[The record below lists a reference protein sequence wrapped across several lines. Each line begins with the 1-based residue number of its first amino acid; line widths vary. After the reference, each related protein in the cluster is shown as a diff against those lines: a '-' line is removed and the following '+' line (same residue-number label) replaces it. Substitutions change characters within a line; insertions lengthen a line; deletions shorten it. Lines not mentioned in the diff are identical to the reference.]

1 MGLLDVMFWAG
12 IAVIAYT
19 YALYPL
25 SLMLI
30 ARLVPERAIHENERA
45 YGLPTATLVIAAYN
59 EESVIAKKIEDS
71 LSLDYPADLLTIVV
85 ASDGSSDSTNG
96 IVSGYA
102 RRSGNVRLLSLPRS
116 GKSGAINAAMREV
129 ASDLAVFTDANTV
142 FDKGAL
148 KKLARRFLDPDVGC
162 VSGRLVYGNPSGNIS
177 GKGEGAY
184 WRYETMLKRLESR
197 LGYVAGANGAI
208 YAIRRE
214 LFEPLEKSAI
224 NDDFTISMKV
234 VEKGRLSI
242 YEEEALAYEDVAKD
256 AKGEFM
262 RHVRDG
268 AGHYIAMLHL
278 LPLLNPLLGLR
289 SFIYWSHRV
298 LRWAV
303 PFIMAALMF
312 LNILL
317 LEDGV
322 FEDIFYLQSAFYIC
336 ALLGFAASRAR
347 RLPFFIYIPFYLCN
361 LNLALFIGFIKAL
374 LKAQKP
380 AWERTERA

>member
-1 MGLLDVMFWAG
+1 MGLLEVIFWAG
-12 IAVIAYT
+12 VATVAYT
-19 YALYPL
+19 YVFYPL
-25 SLMLI
+25 SLAVL
-30 ARLVPERAIHENERA
+30 ARLAPLRTIHEDGKA
-45 YGLPTATLVIAAYN
+45 YRLPTATLVIAAYN
-59 EESVIAKKIEDS
+59 EEPVIAKKIEDS
-71 LSLDYPADLLTIVV
+71 LELDYPADLLTIIV
-85 ASDGSSDSTNG
+85 ASDGSSDSTDR
-96 IVSGYA
+96 IVREYA
-102 RRSGNVRLLSLPRS
+102 ERSGNVRLLSLPRS

-129 ASDLAVFTDANTV
+129 TSDLAVFTDANTV
-142 FDKGAL
+142 FEKGAL
-148 KKLARRFLDPDVGC
+148 KKLARRFHDPDVGC
-162 VSGRLVYGNPSGNIS
+162 VSGRLVYRNPSGNIS

-208 YAIRRE
+208 YAIRRG
-214 LFEPLEKSAI
+214 LFEPLKKNAI
-224 NDDFTISMKV
+224 NDDFTTSMKV

-256 AKGEFM
+256 TKGEFL

-268 AGHYIAMLHL
+268 AGHYIAMIHL

-303 PFIMAALMF
+303 PFIMVALMS
-312 LNILL
+312 LNIILL
-317 LEDGV
+317 DDPV
-322 FEDIFYLQSAFYIC
+322 FKGIFYLQSAFYIC
-336 ALLGFAASRAR
+336 ALLGLAASRAR

-374 LKAQKP
+374 FKAQKP